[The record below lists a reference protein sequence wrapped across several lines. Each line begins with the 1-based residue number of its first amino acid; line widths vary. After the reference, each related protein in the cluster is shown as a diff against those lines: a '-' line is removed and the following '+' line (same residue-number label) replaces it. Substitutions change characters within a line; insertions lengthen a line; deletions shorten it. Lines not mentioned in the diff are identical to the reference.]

1 MPKKWF
7 VTGIKINNSYYNEGK
22 RVLRQKLDHVL
33 INIDKY
39 LKSHD
44 VEDLHQLRISIRRL
58 RYPLEIFINF
68 FPKKLFWNFY
78 NKINKLQDST
88 GHGRDLDVMIMRL
101 SKFQDEYNIKLPQ
114 ELFDNLKNQRDQFYS
129 EIDTEVIEL
138 LQDPI
143 LEEVKELIDYNRFV
157 KHK

>member
-68 FPKKLFWNFY
+68 FPKKLFWDFY

>member
-68 FPKKLFWNFY
+68 FPKKLFWDFY

-143 LEEVKELIDYNRFV
+143 LEEVKELIDYNDL
-157 KHK
+157 

>member
-33 INIDKY
+33 SNIDNY
-39 LKSHD
+39 LRSHD

-114 ELFDNLKNQRDQFYS
+114 ELFDNLKNQREQYYS
-129 EIDTEVIEL
+129 EIDTELIEL

-143 LEEVKELIDYNRFV
+143 LEEVKEMIDYNRFV